1 MNSSI
6 LPSGFA
12 RYGKSSYRNK
22 HGAAL
27 SKRNSANLSRSR
39 ETCFFFHFNLLFSVF
54 SMGIINSSN
63 STNIPD
69 EVEGDTALIDFAV
82 K

>member
-1 MNSSI
+1 MGSRATETNTV
-6 LPSGFA
+6 LRFQ
-12 RYGKSSYRNK
+12 KK
-22 HGAAL
+22 
-27 SKRNSANLSRSR
+27 KNSANLSRSR